1 MSVSHAFVIV
11 CLHVYGSYKPE
22 PLEAYIPPISVF
34 PMLSTGLA
42 LARDQQALVGSTL
55 STGSRVQIPVL
66 LQICKQ
72 MDLEKLSNLP
82 KAHTREEVMLGFERR

>member
-42 LARDQQALVGSTL
+42 LARDQSISWIHTEYRLQSPDTCSPAD
-55 STGSRVQIPVL
+55 
-66 LQICKQ
+66 LQING
-72 MDLEKLSNLP
+72 L
-82 KAHTREEVMLGFERR
+82 REVK